1 MTDLRRMPPSDASGM
16 NEVHTE
22 AVRRICTAHVTPAV
36 VEAWLAGRTP
46 EGYAR
51 AAQEGESFWV
61 AVDKGNQI
69 FGFGSWRGDELAAL
83 YVDPQIHGRGIGRGL
98 FTACETDAR
107 ENGLSFTRL
116 NATLNATSYYEAL
129 GFRKVR
135 DGYNEKR
142 GQRIPHMEMI
152 REIPR

>member
-1 MTDLRRMPPSDASGM
+1 M
-16 NEVHTE
+16 
-22 AVRRICTAHVTPAV
+22 
-36 VEAWLAGRTP
+36 
-46 EGYAR
+46 
-51 AAQEGESFWV
+51 
-61 AVDKGNQI
+61 GNQI
-69 FGFGSWRGDELAAL
+69 FGFGSWRGDDLVAL
-83 YVDPQIHGRGIGRGL
+83 YVDPQMHGRDVGRRL

-107 ENGLSFTRL
+107 ENGRSITRL

-142 GQRIPHMEMI
+142 GQRIPHIEMI